1 MPAPKTRVAEAERLE
16 SLWSGSFGNAY
27 VKRNAG
33 AGGAR
38 DLFWSSLLERY
49 PASSA
54 LEVGCN
60 VGANLQW
67 IVKRIDPTRVYGVDV
82 NEAALERLRGRLPA
96 VNALSSPA
104 RELPFRDRWFDLVFT
119 CGVLIHQPES
129 TLPLVMAEIVRV
141 SRRYV
146 LAVEYHAD
154 QTVEVPYRRQ
164 RGALFKRDYAML
176 YQELFPEL
184 ELLEQGFLGREE
196 GWDDATWCL
205 FRRP

>member
-16 SLWSGSFGNAY
+16 NLWAGAFGNAY

-33 AGGAR
+33 AGGGR
-38 DLFWSSLLERY
+38 DLFWSALLERY

-67 IVKRIDPTRVYGVDV
+67 VVKHIDPTETYGVDV
-82 NEAALERLRGRLPA
+82 NEAALERLRRRLPA

-146 LAVEYHAD
+146 LAVEYYAD
-154 QTVEVPYRRQ
+154 ETTEVSYRRQ
-164 RGALFKRDYAML
+164 RGALFKRDYRRL

-184 ELLEQGFLGREE
+184 EPLEQGFLGHDQ

-205 FRRP
+205 FRRR